1 MQWYINENGITSP
14 FKAELLV
21 MNLPSDFL
29 KKCRSLKKKTVDS
42 SMSKKTTD
50 PFKISEYF
58 EIYTEVTNNIPPKQL
73 WNLHEICFCLHP
85 IRTRV
90 HGQTGTASHRAT
102 NGCL

>member
-1 MQWYINENGITSP
+1 MYRYINENGITTP
-14 FKAELLV
+14 FKAEFLV

-29 KKCRSLKKKTVDS
+29 KKMQKFEKTTVDS
-42 SMSKKTTD
+42 SMSKNTSD
-50 PFKISEYF
+50 PFIISEYF

-73 WNLHEICFCLHP
+73 WNLHETCFCLHP

-90 HGQTGTASHRAT
+90 LGQTGAASHRAT